1 MKTEQ
6 SQYNA
11 DYSNCNPKHDQ
22 DQIALKKQNKRHTQ
36 ALYEAAIMFPN
47 VKVNDR

>member
-1 MKTEQ
+1 VTET
-6 SQYNA
+6 A
-11 DYSNCNPKHDQ
+11 PLPKSDQ
-22 DQIALKKQNKRHTQ
+22 DQIALEKQNGRHTQ